1 MLAFSTSVPVPF
13 CVRLPVPVMP
23 AVLNSEP
30 CATVSVRLK
39 VRVPLLL
46 MALLAESEP
55 VVLPFP
61 ICKFPLL
68 IFVLPVKVLFP
79 SSTKVLFPNL
89 VSPTA
94 PPPAPV
100 ESAMISA
107 IVKVFPL
114 ALVVSNA
121 IVEPASNPPVLD
133 PFAPPRLS
141 NKTVTFPTVNSPV
154 PPTLRAKTPPEAIR
168 ILDAT
173 QSEVFPL

>member
-1 MLAFSTSVPVPF
+1 MPVPF

-23 AVLNSEP
+23 AELNSDP
-30 CATVSVRLK
+30 CVTVSVRLK
-39 VRVPLLL
+39 VSVPLLL

-55 VVLPFP
+55 LVPPFP
-61 ICKFPLL
+61 ICKFPPL
-68 IFVLPVKVLFP
+68 IFVVPVKVLFP
-79 SSTKVLFPNL
+79 SSTKVLVPNL

-94 PPPAPV
+94 PPPVPV
-100 ESAMISA
+100 ELAMISA

-121 IVEPASNPPVLD
+121 IVDPASNPPALD

-141 NKTVTFPTVNSPV
+141 SKVVTFPGVNSPA
-154 PPTLRAKTPPEAIR
+154 PPTLRAKTPPVAAR

-173 QSEVFPL
+173 QSEVLPL